1 MNLNK
6 IFPWLSIRY
15 KLIIAFAGLSVLP
28 VVLVGLHSIFSNVT
42 MMKEIAYENLT
53 HDVHTIRENTAN
65 FLSRVE
71 GDLRVLHNTTFL
83 QSLVGEDERSSGVRM
98 HSLLSSVNE
107 QVLSFMRT
115 RNVYYQV
122 RLIGENGDEVF
133 RVECVNPMDSVRTYR
148 FVDPGALRQGG
159 EAFYFLLTRE
169 LKSGEIV
176 FAPAELVFGDRD
188 RIPVISFAMVV
199 KMAGKK
205 SYLLVANVFA
215 KDFFMAVETGRHL
228 NLKGKVVIV
237 SHDGH
242 YLYHSDKK
250 TDWNRLLAAREE
262 DNLRHDY
269 TIETVATIL
278 SGKEGMIA
286 DGLPDIISYA
296 PLFPNE
302 GLREDSNVQSAFALP
317 FFVLESVPTE
327 IILGPVRSFAK
338 TFAAFLGL
346 FLIIAVGLGLLATR
360 QFTRPIAELQRG
372 AEIISQGNYGHRLAV
387 ETHDEIESLAEQ
399 FNAMAVSLEEREK
412 EIQRHRVNL
421 EEMVRQRTL
430 ELTEEKKKLQAILDN
445 IPSAFILLDKE
456 LRIQTTSA
464 AFSAVTGF
472 PAQDVLQRDCSTVF
486 CDQGFCTECVARA
499 AIRSGRIESHIDHIP
514 EGGGKEDRYL
524 EHIAIPMRTDGVAG
538 SIIEIITDVTKRK
551 QFEQRLMQ
559 TERLTAAGEM
569 SAIIAHEFRNSLTS
583 IKMIL
588 QLQRES
594 KRLSRSDGKSLD
606 VALNSI
612 YHMERIVTELLNFA
626 RPAPME
632 FLLTALPPLIEES
645 LRFVELQMIKSHVDL
660 RKEVDPELPFL
671 RLDASHFKEALINI
685 LLNAIQA
692 IEGKPHPDGRVTV
705 AARRTVLRQTIREPA
720 LPSMSAENASEPPA
734 PAEIILPAGTSCVVV
749 EVRDT
754 GPGISEDVLHRI
766 FDPFF
771 TTKVNGT
778 GLGLPLVK
786 RTVNAHG
793 GVVEIKSRKGRG
805 TSFTIILPLPSEP

>member
-28 VVLVGLHSIFSNVT
+28 VVLVGLHSIFSNVQ

-53 HDVHTIRENTAN
+53 HDVHTIRKNTTS

-71 GDLRVLHNTTFL
+71 GDLTILRNMTFL
-83 QSLVGEDERSSGVRM
+83 QSLLGGDEQLPDVRNPY
-98 HSLLSSVNE
+98 LLKAVNE
-107 QVLSFMRT
+107 EVLSFMRT
-115 RNVYYQV
+115 RNAYYQI
-122 RLIGENGDEVF
+122 RMIGEYGDEVF
-133 RVECVNPMDSVRTYR
+133 RVECFNPLDSARSFRIVKTRT
-148 FVDPGALRQGG
+148 LRHGD

-176 FAPAELVFGDRD
+176 FAPAELRFGESDRV
-188 RIPVISFAMVV
+188 PVISFVTVV
-199 KMAGKK
+199 KKVGEK

-215 KDFFMAVETGRHL
+215 KDFFTAVETGRHL
-228 NLKGKVVIV
+228 KLKGTVIIV

-242 YLYHSDKK
+242 YLYHSEKK

-262 DNLRHDY
+262 DNLQHDY
-269 TIETVATIL
+269 AVGTAATVL
-278 SGKEGMIA
+278 SGKEGMITE
-286 DGLPDIISYA
+286 GSPDIISYA
-296 PLFPNE
+296 PLFPNQGIHE
-302 GLREDSNVQSAFALP
+302 GSDVQSAFALP
-317 FFVLESVPTE
+317 FFVLESVPTDV
-327 IILGPVRSFAK
+327 ILGPARSFAE

-346 FLIIAVGLGLLATR
+346 FLVVAVGLGLLATR

-372 AEIISQGNYGHRLAV
+372 AEIISQGNYGHRLRV

-412 EIQRHRVNL
+412 EIQRHRANL

-430 ELTEEKKKLQAILDN
+430 ELTEEKHKLQVILDN

-456 LRIQTTSA
+456 LKIQTTSA
-464 AFSAVTGF
+464 AFAAVTGF
-472 PAQDVLQRDCSTVF
+472 HAQDVLQRDCGTVF
-486 CDQGFCTECVARA
+486 CDQGFCTDCVARA

-514 EGGGKEDRYL
+514 EQSGTEDRYL
-524 EHIAIPMRTDGVAG
+524 EHIAIPMKSDGVAG
-538 SIIEIITDVTKRK
+538 SVIEIITDVTKRK
-551 QFEQRLMQ
+551 QFEHRLIQ
-559 TERLTAAGEM
+559 AERLTAAGEM

-594 KRLSRSDGKSLD
+594 KQLTRSDKKSLG

-612 YHMERIVTELLNFA
+612 YHMELVVTELLNFA
-626 RPAPME
+626 RPTPME
-632 FLLTALPPLIEES
+632 FRLSSVLPLVEEA
-645 LRFVELQMIKSHVDL
+645 LRFVELQMVKSHVEL
-660 RKEVDPELPFL
+660 KREIDPALPLL
-671 RLDASHFKEALINI
+671 RLDASHFKEALVNV

-692 IEGKPHPDGRVTV
+692 IDGKPRQGTHEHVTI
-705 AARRTVLRQTIREPA
+705 AARGTELQQTIYEPA
-720 LPSMSAENASEPPA
+720 VPSMISESPSESGGV
-734 PAEIILPAGTSCVVV
+734 AEILLPAGTPCVVV

-754 GPGISEDVLHRI
+754 GPGISEEAIRRV

-786 RTVNAHG
+786 RTVHAHG
-793 GVVEIKSRKGRG
+793 GVVKITSRKGQG
-805 TSFTIILPLPSEP
+805 TTFTMIFPLP